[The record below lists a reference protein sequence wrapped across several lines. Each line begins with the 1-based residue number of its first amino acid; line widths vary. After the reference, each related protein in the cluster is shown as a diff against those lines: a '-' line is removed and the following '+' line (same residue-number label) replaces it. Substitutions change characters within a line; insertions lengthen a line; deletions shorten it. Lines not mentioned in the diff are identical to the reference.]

1 MTNQQLTT
9 TISAAD
15 REITVPTGLFL
26 GGEFV
31 TASNKD
37 TLSVVDAA
45 TGAEFVDIQSATED
59 DARRAMDIAADA
71 QKEWAKSTPMQ
82 RSEILYKIFQ
92 LITDNTEDLALLQSK
107 ELGRALP
114 DSTGE
119 VAYGAEFF
127 RWFSQQAMAIS
138 GEYRTAPKGD
148 SRVVTHHVPVGPVLA
163 ITPWNF
169 PLAMIARKVA
179 PALAAGC
186 VSIVKPAQMTPLT
199 ALYLGN
205 LMREAGVP
213 EGVVQILPTSSASN
227 VSAILDDD
235 RLRKFTFTGST
246 EVGQELAAKA
256 MKKTM
261 RVSLELGGN
270 APFVALESADLDKA
284 VDAAVTAKMR
294 GAGQV
299 CIAANRFIVHES
311 LAKDFTAAVVKKVE
325 EMKIGPGTQEDV
337 QVGAMV
343 SEKERDKVRDLV
355 ANAVQEGATVELG
368 GVEALEKFPETHPEL
383 DQNGFWFP
391 PTVLTNV
398 SPDSE
403 IANTEIFGPVFAIQ
417 TFSTTDKALR
427 VANDTPFGLAGYV
440 CGENLAET
448 LSFAESMECGMVAVN
463 RGLLSDAAAPFG
475 GVKSSGI
482 GREGGFEGLGEYL
495 ETQYISVEG

>member
-1 MTNQQLTT
+1 MTDQQLNS
-9 TISAAD
+9 TISVGD

-31 TASNKD
+31 PASDNG
-37 TLSVVDAA
+37 TLGVVDAA
-45 TGAEFVDIQSATED
+45 TGEEFVNIQSATED

-71 QKEWAKSTPMQ
+71 QKEWAKSTPIQ

-92 LITDNTEDLALLQSK
+92 LIMENTEDLALLQSK

-119 VAYGAEFF
+119 VAYGASFF

-138 GEYRTAPKGD
+138 GEYRTSPKGD

-186 VSIVKPAQMTPLT
+186 VSVVKPAQMTPLT
-199 ALYLGN
+199 ALYLGK
-205 LMREAGVP
+205 LMRDAGVP
-213 EGVVQILPTSSASN
+213 EGVVQILPTSSARN
-227 VSAILDDD
+227 ISALLDDD

-246 EVGQELAAKA
+246 EVGQELASEA

-270 APFVALESADLDKA
+270 APFVVLGSADLNKA
-284 VDAAVTAKMR
+284 VDSAVTAKMR

-299 CIAANRFIVHES
+299 CVAANRFIVHDS
-311 LAKDFTAAVVKKVE
+311 LVKEFTAEVVKKVE
-325 EMKIGPGTQEDV
+325 DMKIGPGTQKDV

-343 SEKERDKVRDLV
+343 SKKERDKVRDLV
-355 ANAVQEGATVELG
+355 ANAVKEGATVELG
-368 GVEALEKFPETHPEL
+368 GVEALEKLSETHPEL

-391 PTVLTNV
+391 PTVLSNV

-417 TFSTTDKALR
+417 AFSTTDDALR

-448 LSFAESMECGMVAVN
+448 IDFAESMECGMVAVN
-463 RGLLSDAAAPFG
+463 RGLLSDASAPFG
-475 GVKSSGI
+475 GVKTSGL
-482 GREGGFEGLGEYL
+482 GREGGFEGLGEFL
-495 ETQYISVEG
+495 ETHYISMEK